1 MSTKNLAVNLLLRI
15 QICQPEAYLSLREL
29 TGRRV
34 KRFNKISVKRKKKY
48 TYAYRFLGTQT
59 HTKKGKKRED
69 SYRMRSL
76 LPQSRNI
83 LRVGRP
89 LFLQN

>member
-1 MSTKNLAVNLLLRI
+1 M
-15 QICQPEAYLSLREL
+15 
-29 TGRRV
+29 
-34 KRFNKISVKRKKKY
+34 KRKKKY

-69 SYRMRSL
+69 SYRMRSKFYPL

-83 LRVGRP
+83 LRVEDH
-89 LFLQN
+89 FFFETK